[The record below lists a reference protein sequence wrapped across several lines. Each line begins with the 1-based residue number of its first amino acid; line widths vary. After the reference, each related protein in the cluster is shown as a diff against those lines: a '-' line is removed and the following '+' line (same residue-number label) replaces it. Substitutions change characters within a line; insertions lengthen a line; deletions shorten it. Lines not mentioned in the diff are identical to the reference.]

1 MLANLKRFNKRTR
14 ESGSHSCAAMRTYP
28 VGILRLQGNRTVT
41 KDLKKAQ
48 RISRKPKSGTEV
60 RIAPRRVI
68 VFKPSAVLKKR
79 INRPRRDEVA

>member
-1 MLANLKRFNKRTR
+1 
-14 ESGSHSCAAMRTYP
+14 
-28 VGILRLQGNRTVT
+28 VT

-68 VFKPSAVLKKR
+68 VFKASAVLKKR